1 MASKRVI
8 VITGP
13 TASGKSALA
22 VQLAARLGTEVIG
35 ADSRQIYRGMP
46 ILTAVPSAEERQ
58 GIRHRLIEVLDVEEY
73 CSAATWCDMTLGEI
87 ADVLTQHDEAVVCG
101 GSMLY
106 IDALT
111 RGLDDLPTV
120 PDDIRVATAEE
131 AAEKG
136 IEWARAEV
144 QRLDPDYFGKVDVN
158 NLRRLVHAIE
168 LIRTAGVPYS
178 SMRRGV
184 RAERP
189 FQIEMR
195 YLQLD
200 RAELFARIN
209 ARTESMMAH
218 GALDEAKRL
227 YPKRHL
233 NALNTVGFKE
243 LFAHIEGRMSLD
255 EAVARIQKN
264 TRVYAKKQLLW
275 IRHRLEEQR

>member
-1 MASKRVI
+1 M
-8 VITGP
+8 
-13 TASGKSALA
+13 
-22 VQLAARLGTEVIG
+22 
-35 ADSRQIYRGMP
+35 
-46 ILTAVPSAEERQ
+46 
-58 GIRHRLIEVLDVEEY
+58 
-73 CSAATWCDMTLGEI
+73 
-87 ADVLTQHDEAVVCG
+87 
-101 GSMLY
+101 
-106 IDALT
+106 
-111 RGLDDLPTV
+111 
-120 PDDIRVATAEE
+120 
-131 AAEKG
+131 
-136 IEWARAEV
+136 

-195 YLQLD
+195 YLQPD
-200 RAELFARIN
+200 REELFARIN

-218 GALDEAKRL
+218 GALDEANRL

-243 LFAHIEGRMSLD
+243 LFAHIKGRMSLD